1 MPRTVVVYN
10 TNDFN
15 ALVFNEE
22 YELGIVDRLPHHE
35 YAWQITYKLKSDFLA
50 KEPRNSN
57 VYIAAF
63 TTTWARLKLW
73 EKLHELGER
82 VLYYDTD
89 SIIYKTG
96 PGESHLERGPY
107 LGDLTNEL
115 EDGRHITEFVSTG
128 PKSYAYRDNKGAQVI
143 KFKGLSKT
151 LYNVSKINL
160 ETMVKCVSDAT
171 FRVSELD
178 GPRNMLFKIDKFGR
192 VKTHFQMKTFR
203 MVYTKRYIGDHYI
216 TYPFGY
222 HQG

>member
-1 MPRTVVVYN
+1 MGT
-10 TNDFN
+10 F
-15 ALVFNEE
+15 E
-22 YELGIVDRLPHHE
+22 IVG
-35 YAWQITYKLKSDFLA
+35 
-50 KEPRNSN
+50 
-57 VYIAAF
+57 
-63 TTTWARLKLW
+63 
-73 EKLHELGER
+73 KLHELGER

-96 PGESHLERGPY
+96 PGETHLQRGPY

-128 PKSYAYRDNKGAQVI
+128 PKSYAYRDNQGAQVI
-143 KFKGLSKT
+143 KFKGISKT
-151 LYNVSKINL
+151 LFNVSKISL

-178 GPRNMLFKIDKFGR
+178 GPRNMLFNIDKFGR

-203 MVYTKRYIGDHYI
+203 MVYTKRYIGDHYV

-222 HQG
+222 HQD